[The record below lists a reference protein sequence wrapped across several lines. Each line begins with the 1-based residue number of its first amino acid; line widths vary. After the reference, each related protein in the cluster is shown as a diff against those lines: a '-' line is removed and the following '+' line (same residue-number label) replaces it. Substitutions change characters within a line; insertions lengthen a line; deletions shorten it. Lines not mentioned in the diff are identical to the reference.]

1 MMFESLIGDP
11 IPGWQELQAPPR
23 NSPRKPPPPQQQ
35 PLTSNVSS
43 IHPTI
48 NDFFI
53 FRNSCATDSMGM
65 RQRLRAK
72 PEKATPS

>member
-1 MMFESLIGDP
+1 MVFESLIGDP

-23 NSPRKPPPPQQQ
+23 NSPRKPPPLQH

-48 NDFFI
+48 SDFFI
-53 FRNSCATDSMGM
+53 S
-65 RQRLRAK
+65 
-72 PEKATPS
+72 ATPAQQIP

>member
-1 MMFESLIGDP
+1 MTFESLIGDP
-11 IPGWQELQAPPR
+11 MSGWQELQAPPR

-43 IHPTI
+43 IQPTI

-53 FRNSCATDSMGM
+53 S
-65 RQRLRAK
+65 
-72 PEKATPS
+72 ATPAQQIP